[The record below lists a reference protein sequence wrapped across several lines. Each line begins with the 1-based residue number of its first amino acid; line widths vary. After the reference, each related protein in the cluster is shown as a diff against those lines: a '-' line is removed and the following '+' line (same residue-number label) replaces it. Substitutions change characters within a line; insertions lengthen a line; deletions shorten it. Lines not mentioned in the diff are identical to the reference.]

1 MATAAVNNEIY
12 RSLGERWYEAQADPV
27 ALLRAEARLHA
38 PWIARTARARL
49 GKRALQ
55 VLDLGCGGGFIAN
68 DLARRDARFHVLGVD
83 RAREALDVAA
93 DHDTTGRVRWLA
105 ADARALPLASGTFDV
120 VCAMDFLEHV
130 EPVSAVIA
138 EVSRLLRPGG
148 LFFFHTF
155 DRSWLAWLVVI
166 QGVSLFVHNA
176 PKDLHVY
183 QAFIRPHELV
193 AACRAKGLRVGEEQL
208 RGSAPTPLA
217 ALLRLAMTGVVP
229 RELEFRFTRTT
240 SLGYSGVA
248 EKVTGPIQS
257 RG

>member
-1 MATAAVNNEIY
+1 MEKAAVNNEVY
-12 RSLGERWYEAQADPV
+12 RSLGERWYEAQTDPV
-27 ALLRAEARLHA
+27 ALLRAEARLHG

-49 GKRALQ
+49 GERSLR
-55 VLDLGCGGGFIAN
+55 VLDLGCGAGFIAN
-68 DLARRDARFHVLGVD
+68 DLARRDAGFDVLGVD
-83 RAREALDVAA
+83 CAREALDVAA
-93 DHDTTGRVRWLA
+93 VHDTTGRVRWLD
-105 ADARALPLASGTFDV
+105 ADARALPLASGAFDV

-130 EPVSAVIA
+130 EPTSAVIA
-138 EVSRLLRPGG
+138 EVSRVLRPGG

-166 QGVSLFVHNA
+166 QGVSLFVDNA

-183 QAFIRPHELV
+183 RAFIRPEELV
-193 AACRAKGLRVGEEQL
+193 AECRAHDLSVGEL

-217 ALLRLAMTGVVP
+217 ALVRLAVTGAVP

-248 EKVTGPIQS
+248 EKVTSPIQS
-257 RG
+257 GR